1 MAGAH
6 EEIGYRVT
14 FAQVVAEQVRIGK
27 GIHALRMLLVEKR
40 SDRLKRRE
48 FARKIDLSW
57 VPQKGHQMLRV
68 FRGPWE
74 LHLPVENP
82 AQSAHCQQAVG
93 SLLKMEGLAR

>member
-27 GIHALRMLLVEKR
+27 GIHALRMLLVEKGVGQ
-40 SDRLKRRE
+40 LKRRE
-48 FARKIDLSW
+48 FARGSDRCC
-57 VPQKGHQMLRV
+57 VPQKGHRMLKG

>member
-1 MAGAH
+1 MVGAH

-48 FARKIDLSW
+48 FARGSDRCC
-57 VPQKGHQMLRV
+57 VPQKGHRMLKG
-68 FRGPWE
+68 FRGPWG
-74 LHLPVENP
+74 LRLLVEYP
-82 AQSAHCQQAVG
+82 GLLAQC
-93 SLLKMEGLAR
+93 